1 MNTGLYDGVAA
12 MASAEKRLESIVS
25 NLANLNVNG
34 FKRHGA
40 STRSFDAVLRG
51 QTTRQVATKT
61 TIDFQQGTLRPSG
74 NTYDLALAG
83 KGFFVVETPDG
94 EAFTRDGQFR
104 IDDEGVLQT
113 HQGFP
118 VAWEGARGTIDP
130 LGEPVLFDAGGE
142 VWQGASN
149 IGRLR
154 LTDFQTVENLKPSK
168 AGVFR
173 SSPGQPVVTHTAQ
186 VRQGFLERANV
197 NAVDEMVGMI
207 SAQRSFESATKMLSM
222 IDQTYRRLMSSR
234 R

>member
-40 STRSFDAVLRG
+40 ATRSFDAVLRG
-51 QTTRQVATKT
+51 QTRRQVTTKT
-61 TIDFQQGTLRPSG
+61 TIDFQQGTLRPTG

-83 KGFFVVETPDG
+83 KGFFVLETPEG
-94 EAFTRDGQFR
+94 PAYTRDGQFR

-113 HQGFP
+113 HTGFP
-118 VAWEGARGTIDP
+118 VAWDGAGGVIDP
-130 LGEPVLFDAGGE
+130 LGEEVRFDPGGE
-142 VWQGASN
+142 VWQGATSV
-149 IGRLR
+149 GRLR
-154 LTDFQTVENLKPSK
+154 IQNFESLEQLRPTRGGFYK
-168 AGVFR
+168 AP
-173 SSPGQPVVTHTAQ
+173 PGQIDATHTAE